1 MTREQDL
8 EVYTI
13 KELVGKGYGLNELRR
28 ICRSEDF
35 WQVGHKEGTVYK
47 INLQKLEKYLERRT
61 KWQS

>member
-1 MTREQDL
+1 MTQEQ
-8 EVYTI
+8 EVFTI
-13 KELVGKGYGLNELRR
+13 KELREKGYGRNELQR